1 MSTKRVRLP
10 LLALAAGFLA
20 VHFGAGVLHAAPAE
34 PPFLLPVEYAFS
46 NACPGDVLVVGT
58 IESGTPRVG
67 DEVELVGMREG
78 TLKSTI
84 TGIEMFRKGAVP
96 DAGGVPPGAG
106 DGVGLTLHGVDKK
119 DIRRGMVVVRPG
131 TIKPHAE
138 FRAMLHSAK
147 DEGGRHTP
155 FHNKM
160 TLSFGFRTTDVTG
173 EIELEGGRNVIA
185 PGSSGV
191 ATVRLIVPVA
201 MDKGLRFA
209 IREGGRTVGAGQ
221 VIEIIK

>member
-10 LLALAAGFLA
+10 LLALAAVLA
-20 VHFGAGVLHAAPAE
+20 VHFGPGALRAAPAE
-34 PPFLLPVEYAFS
+34 PPFLLPVEYAFA
-46 NACPGDVLVVGT
+46 NACAGDVLVVGT
-58 IESGTPRVG
+58 IESGTVRVG
-67 DEVELVGMREG
+67 DEVELVGMRDG

-84 TGIEMFRKGAVP
+84 TGIEMFRKSAVPGAVEP
-96 DAGGVPPGAG
+96 PPGAG
-106 DGVGLTLHGVDKK
+106 DGVGLTLRGVDKK
-119 DIRRGMVVVRPG
+119 DISRGMVIAKPG
-131 TIKPHAE
+131 SIKPHAE
-138 FRAMLHSAK
+138 FRAVLHADK

-173 EIELEGGRNVIA
+173 EIVLEDGRSVIA